1 MLLYP
6 SFCNR
11 PLIWEMYQIPVQ
23 LLEFIFSSLTLHFLH
38 FTSQKLPPSSVH
50 LTPFLWLPYTL
61 QPSLIKIAAVVFI
74 STTSAFPP
82 YPVFSPSCPL
92 PAEQHHL
99 KTRSKTMTTICLQL
113 ILSHS
118 SSFRTQV
125 NISIYCNWSTQ
136 LHLTFPPRTPYIA
149 LPSYHT
155 DVALCFPLMPCFIFH
170 SIGICSHLRLIQKAC
185 HKGQTSLCI

>member
-1 MLLYP
+1 MKIPLQEISKVIGEPRTNSTFSQMLLYP

-50 LTPFLWLPYTL
+50 LTPFLWLVYPL
-61 QPSLIKIAAVVFI
+61 QPSLIKIAAVVSI

-92 PAEQHHL
+92 SAEQHHL
-99 KTRSKTMTTICLQL
+99 ETRSKTMTTICSQL
-113 ILSHS
+113 ILSCS

-125 NISIYCNWSTQ
+125 NISIYCN
-136 LHLTFPPRTPYIA
+136 
-149 LPSYHT
+149 
-155 DVALCFPLMPCFIFH
+155 
-170 SIGICSHLRLIQKAC
+170 
-185 HKGQTSLCI
+185 